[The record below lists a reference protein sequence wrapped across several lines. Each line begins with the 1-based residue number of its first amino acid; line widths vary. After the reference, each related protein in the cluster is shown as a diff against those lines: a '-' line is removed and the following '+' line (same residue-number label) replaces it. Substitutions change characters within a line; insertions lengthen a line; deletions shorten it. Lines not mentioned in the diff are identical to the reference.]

1 MANKKIF
8 TDESLATFVDEV
20 KSYTDNAVSGKA
32 NSSHN
37 HAASNIT
44 SGTLSSDRLPTVP
57 IAKGG
62 TGATTAAAALTNLG
76 ITATATEL
84 NYVDGVTSNIQ
95 TQLDGKAASSH
106 GTHVSYSTTAP
117 VMDGTASV
125 GSASTVARSDHKH
138 PTDTSRASKTEFDT
152 HVADTTKHIT
162 STERTNWNAAKTHAD
177 SAHAPSNAEK
187 NQNAFSNVKVGTTTI
202 AADTTTDTL
211 ELVGSNVTITP
222 DATND
227 KVTFSVAD
235 GTTSAKGVVQLTNS
249 TSSTSTTTAATPSS
263 VKSAYD
269 LANTAKT
276 NAATA
281 QTRADNA
288 YNLAYSKVD
297 SLSDL
302 GITATAAELN
312 FVDGVTSNIQTQ
324 LNGKAS
330 SDHTHSSYVNQN
342 AFSNI
347 AVSGQTTVAAD
358 TATDTVTFAGSNVTI
373 TTNATSDKVTFSVA
387 DASTSAKGVVQ
398 LVDSATNTA
407 TDKAATANA
416 VNTAYTLAS
425 KANTTAN
432 SAKTTAESKSTVEAS
447 STNGKIKIDG
457 TDTTVYTHPTT
468 AGNKHIPTGGS
479 SGQVLKYSA
488 SGTATWGTDKDTTY
502 SLSSGDNNGTIKITP
517 SSGSAYNVA
526 VKGLGSAAYTA
537 STAYASSGHTHA
549 LLNNANGG
557 QIGLLYETNDNTLNY
572 FKPYNPVEG
581 HTYNLG
587 SVNNPWDGL
596 YLKNDCNIYGIDT
609 SGDKRINFTPCNY
622 TNNCVVG
629 YDNYVKADGNTNI
642 YGNDVL
648 IFSAAAGNSSARPY
662 WRKGDSINYIL
673 HTAGYVTNGGKQ
685 VYFTVPLNRI
695 VLGSGLTATAASSDG
710 FILRQDAK
718 YTHGSASSTYVK
730 PTTYNAKIYTNYIY
744 VTATFSSTTNVINN
758 APCGIL
764 WSGTVTIS

>member
-1 MANKKIF
+1 MGISKRFASEEYVNENINNISESTTSSKGFMSASDKTKLNGIESGAQKNTITGVKGGSESSYRTGNVNITKANIGLGNVDNTSDANKPVSTAQQNAIDASLTSANAY
-8 TDESLATFVDEV
+8 TDEKIGLLM
-20 KSYTDNAVSGKA
+20 N
-32 NSSHN
+32 NSSEAVDSIMELADIMSEN
-37 HAASNIT
+37 EDVVSALEEAVGKKVDKVNGKGLSTNDLTATLKSNYD
-44 SGTLSSDRLPTVP
+44 SAYSHVSNKSNPHGVTLAQLGVN
-57 IAKGG
+57 
-62 TGATTAAAALTNLG
+62 ATT
-76 ITATATEL
+76 TEL
-84 NYVDGVTSNIQ
+84 NY
-95 TQLDGKAASSH
+95 
-106 GTHVSYSTTAP
+106 
-117 VMDGTASV
+117 
-125 GSASTVARSDHKH
+125 
-138 PTDTSRASKTEFDT
+138 
-152 HVADTTKHIT
+152 
-162 STERTNWNAAKTHAD
+162 
-177 SAHAPSNAEK
+177 
-187 NQNAFSNVKVGTTTI
+187 
-202 AADTTTDTL
+202 
-211 ELVGSNVTITP
+211 
-222 DATND
+222 
-227 KVTFSVAD
+227 
-235 GTTSAKGVVQLTNS
+235 
-249 TSSTSTTTAATPSS
+249 
-263 VKSAYD
+263 
-269 LANTAKT
+269 
-276 NAATA
+276 
-281 QTRADNA
+281 
-288 YNLAYSKVD
+288 
-297 SLSDL
+297 
-302 GITATAAELN
+302 
-312 FVDGVTSNIQTQ
+312 VDGVTSNIQTQ

-373 TTNATSDKVTFSVA
+373 TTNATSDKVTFGVA

-710 FILRQDAK
+710 FILRQGAK

-744 VTATFSSTTNVINN
+744 VTVTFSSTTNVINN

-764 WSGTVTIS
+764 WSGTITIS